1 VQLIALRDARAAKPN
16 SYEPKERQCQEQ
28 RSHNA
33 NKALA
38 FTPEDSTLNEKETI
52 KRAEPDTCHRA
63 IACKARKRQSH
74 GNHELTRNPEI
85 TNSCPLQ
92 EPSNDFLKIKTKKK
106 RQRRS
111 LASSEESG
119 GRRKLQ

>member
-16 SYEPKERQCQEQ
+16 SYEPKERQCQKQ

-38 FTPEDSTLNEKETI
+38 STPEDSMLNEKETI
-52 KRAEPDTCHRA
+52 KREEPDTYHRA
-63 IACKARKRQSH
+63 KRQSQ

-85 TNSCPLQ
+85 TSSCPLQ
-92 EPSNDFLKIKTKKK
+92 EPSNEFLKIKTNKKTTTIGP
-106 RQRRS
+106 
-111 LASSEESG
+111 AS
-119 GRRKLQ
+119 QF

>member
-1 VQLIALRDARAAKPN
+1 MIGLRDTRTAKPN
-16 SYEPKERQCQEQ
+16 SYEPKERQCQKQ

-33 NKALA
+33 NKALDS
-38 FTPEDSTLNEKETI
+38 TPEDSMLNEKETI
-52 KRAEPDTCHRA
+52 KRAEPDTYHRA

-85 TNSCPLQ
+85 ENSCPLQ

-106 RQRRS
+106 TTTIGP
-111 LASSEESG
+111 AS
-119 GRRKLQ
+119 QF